1 MDQAHL
7 FLSFFIYR
15 YPSHQ
20 EKKTT
25 YDVSRGIKYTYIY
38 IYIYIYINGCTKKI
52 RAFLFISMKN
62 RETISE
68 KNLKFRHHDF
78 HTKNEKETTRR
89 TTCFFFFF
97 FLNLS

>member
-1 MDQAHL
+1 
-7 FLSFFIYR
+7 
-15 YPSHQ
+15 
-20 EKKTT
+20 
-25 YDVSRGIKYTYIY
+25 
-38 IYIYIYINGCTKKI
+38 
-52 RAFLFISMKN
+52 MKN

-97 FLNLS
+97 QFVLKVDFYELNLEEHK